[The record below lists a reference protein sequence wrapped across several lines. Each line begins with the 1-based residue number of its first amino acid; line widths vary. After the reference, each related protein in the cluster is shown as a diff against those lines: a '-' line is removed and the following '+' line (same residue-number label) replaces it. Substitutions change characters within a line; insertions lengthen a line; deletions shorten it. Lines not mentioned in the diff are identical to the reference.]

1 MSEKYANKQRSANL
15 TCQKY
20 REIDQVLGIRIEI
33 VYIIFP
39 KRARYIAQNAT
50 TYPGP

>member
-39 KRARYIAQNAT
+39 KRAR
-50 TYPGP
+50 